1 MAPLFST
8 FVSGNLEKT
17 KQQASTQPTKVN
29 QSRMARRPN
38 HRILYSLLAVLTVG
52 GLLGAI
58 SQWTRLAAQQ
68 AELTPPPR
76 AISSGSTRPPTPGES
91 AGSAMM
97 AGERLVYNIS
107 WSSIPSAARLELELT
122 ERGQFFGQDSYQ
134 LRTRVQTL
142 DQAWY
147 LLAATG
153 LPHRIVQSV
162 NQGLQPALRSGSEP
176 GAPASKSASGAVQ
189 PELGEQMIVLDQSR
203 QLAAYDDQTTIPL
216 APSTFDLPSLVYG
229 LRQSPPAEGERQRF
243 AALFGH
249 ELIEIDAVGGGREAV
264 VTQAGT
270 FEAACVRLTPRKK
283 FKRYRATVCL
293 SSDDRRLPVSIRADL
308 PIGEVRAELIS
319 ATVQPLPSGGTAHL
333 MAGPDSPI
341 VVSTLESAPLP
352 FRIGER
358 LGYDI
363 SWGNFLSVGRASF
376 EVRQQGVLD
385 QQRVLEL
392 YGEATSTGAARTL
405 IQVQDQ
411 ISSFLRPE
419 KLTPLRTDLRL
430 REGRR
435 TKIDSALFLDAD
447 GTARLNNGTVIA
459 VPPGTLDLL
468 SLFYVVRAT
477 LPEVGQSANYPFLD
491 ANHRPQ
497 QVVVRS
503 AKQER
508 IGSPLG
514 DRETIQIDIL
524 SPPPTSLLIAQAW
537 ISRDEARVPL
547 YFVTRTRFGELRFQ
561 LRTAFQIR

>member
-1 MAPLFST
+1 
-8 FVSGNLEKT
+8 
-17 KQQASTQPTKVN
+17 
-29 QSRMARRPN
+29 MARRPN
-38 HRILYSLLAVLTVG
+38 HRIRYSLLAVLTVG

-76 AISSGSTRPPTPGES
+76 AISSGASRPPAPEES
-91 AGSAMM
+91 ASSVMM

-142 DQAWY
+142 DQAWSLLGEVDNVY
-147 LLAATG
+147 TTFLLAATG

-176 GAPASKSASGAVQ
+176 GASATKSASGAVQ
-189 PELGEQMIVLDQSR
+189 PELGEQVIVLDQSR
-203 QLAAYDDQTTIPL
+203 QLATYDDQSTITL

-229 LRQSPPAEGERQRF
+229 LRQSPPEERERQRF
-243 AALFGH
+243 VALFGH

-264 VTQAGT
+264 ITQAGT

-293 SSDDRRLPVSIRADL
+293 SSDDRRLPVTIRADL
-308 PIGEVRAELIS
+308 PIGEFRAELIS
-319 ATVQPLPSGGTAHL
+319 ATVRPLPSGGTAQL
-333 MAGPDSPI
+333 VAGPASPP
-341 VVSTLESAPLP
+341 VLSTLESAPLP
-352 FRIGER
+352 FRVGER

-411 ISSFLRPE
+411 ISSFLRLD
-419 KLTPLRTDLRL
+419 KLAPLRTDLRL

-447 GTARLNNGTVIA
+447 RTARLNNGTVIEI
-459 VPPGTLDLL
+459 PPGTLDLL

-477 LPEVGQSANYPFLD
+477 LPEVGQSASYPFLD

-508 IGSPLG
+508 IGSSLG

>member
-1 MAPLFST
+1 
-8 FVSGNLEKT
+8 
-17 KQQASTQPTKVN
+17 
-29 QSRMARRPN
+29 
-38 HRILYSLLAVLTVG
+38 
-52 GLLGAI
+52 
-58 SQWTRLAAQQ
+58 
-68 AELTPPPR
+68 
-76 AISSGSTRPPTPGES
+76 
-91 AGSAMM
+91 MM
-97 AGERLVYNIS
+97 AGERLAYNVS

-142 DQAWY
+142 DQAWSLLGEIDNVYTTY

-162 NQGLQPALRSGSEP
+162 NQGFQTALQPGLEP
-176 GAPASKSASGAVQ
+176 GTNEPRRAQ
-189 PELGEQMIVLDQSR
+189 PRLGEEVIVLDQAS
-203 QLAAYDDQTTIPL
+203 QLATYDDQSTLTL

-229 LRQSPPAEGERQRF
+229 LRLSPPAEGERQRLN
-243 AALFGH
+243 ALFGR
-249 ELIEIDAVGGGREAV
+249 EQIEIDAIGGGREQV
-264 VTQAGT
+264 VTQAGR
-270 FEAACVRLTPRKK
+270 FEANCVRLTPRKK
-283 FKRYRATVCL
+283 FKRYRATLCL
-293 SSDDRRLPVSIRADL
+293 SADDRRLPVSIRADL
-308 PIGEVRAELIS
+308 PIGEIRAELIS
-319 ATVQPLPSGGTAHL
+319 ATVRPLPAGGTAQL
-333 MAGPDSPI
+333 LAGPSIPLPL
-341 VVSTLESAPLP
+341 STQESGPLP

-376 EVRQQGVLD
+376 EVRQQGTLD

-435 TKIDSALFLDAD
+435 IKVDSALFLDAD
-447 GTARLNNGTVIA
+447 RTARLNNGTVIQ

-477 LPEVGQSANYPFLD
+477 LPEIGQSASYPFLD

-497 QVVVRS
+497 LVVVR
-503 AKQER
+503 AVKQER

-514 DRETIQIDIL
+514 DRETTQVDIL
-524 SPPPTSLLIAQAW
+524 SSPPASYLIAQGW